1 MSEIAEVEVNEQDV
15 ETEGAVHRVEDD
27 DQLVAEKGRK
37 EEMDCM
43 VLTLKMFGCDSWE
56 WAAKKARND
65 PTTMK
70 WVDGEEER

>member
-1 MSEIAEVEVNEQDV
+1 MRFNEQDV
-15 ETEGAVHRVEDD
+15 ETEGADHRVEDD
-27 DQLVAEKGRK
+27 EQLDPVLVEKGRK
-37 EEMDCM
+37 KEMDCM
-43 VLTLKMFGCDSWE
+43 VETLKMFGCDSWE